1 MTAEQQK
8 LVIDN
13 EKLVYYII
21 LKHYK
26 PYIHDEDVKQTGILA
41 LCKAAIMFDQSKG
54 YKFATYASQSIYNE
68 ISSFLSKNNKNINM
82 YSLDYV
88 YNNKDSKSECTL
100 SDIIEDDKNYI
111 DDFIDSY
118 SIRENLIKLESR
130 LNMQQFIVYDKYKS
144 GKTCKEI
151 AQELGLSVTYIN
163 TVMREIRSKYKR
175 IDKA

>member
-26 PYIHDEDVKQTGILA
+26 PYIHNEDVKQTGILA

-54 YKFATYASQSIYNE
+54 YKFDTYASQSIYNE

-88 YNNKDSKSECTL
+88 YNNKDSKSEYTL

-118 SIRENLIKLESR
+118 SIRENLNKLESR